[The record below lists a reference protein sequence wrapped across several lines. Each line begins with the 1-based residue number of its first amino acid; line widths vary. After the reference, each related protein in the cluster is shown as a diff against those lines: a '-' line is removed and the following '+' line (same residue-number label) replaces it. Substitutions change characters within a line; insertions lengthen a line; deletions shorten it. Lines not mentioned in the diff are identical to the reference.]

1 VIITPHVAGFSPR
14 YDERATALFAEN
26 LHRYLAGLPLYN
38 RLQLDIG
45 Y

>member
-1 VIITPHVAGFSPR
+1 VTQY
-14 YDERATALFAEN
+14 YDERAVELFAEN

-38 RLQLDIG
+38 RFNLERG

>member
-1 VIITPHVAGFSPR
+1 VAGFSPY
-14 YDERATALFAEN
+14 YDERAADLFAEN

-38 RLQLDIG
+38 RLHLELG